1 MIEPKTA
8 AKNDA
13 AVNVRQKDMG
23 KPFELA
29 LDKIALD
36 PNNPRIAPKPAPGY
50 DDPSVIFDED
60 IQARLVAEVYEK
72 YKAADLEASIIEQ
85 GWTPVDQI
93 LVWEHPSGQ
102 GHIVVEGNTRVS
114 LLKRLPERLERERK
128 KLERLVKAGAQ
139 QSQVNPQ
146 SALIRKIEQLIEDT
160 RTVTVYPV
168 IAADA
173 AELRLKLPRLLGV
186 RHVMPAKGWGPYATN
201 LYTISL
207 YENAYYSKHGA
218 DEPLRLEEAILDQVA
233 TELPL
238 KPEQIRKDIQA
249 VSAFTH
255 FRLNYE
261 DQIEAA
267 GNKLG
272 DGDQY
277 FFENI
282 LASKHARDEFGF
294 TPDRLHLTEEGEEA
308 LFKWAFAKKRPS
320 TGDDKDA
327 ENENV
332 FQKAEDIRLW
342 QKVARYD
349 AKTKT
354 TNFARN
360 LSIAEPDDAIAVWRL
375 NREADTH
382 RAQNTPIKALN
393 DLINGL
399 KQIKLDTLM
408 AQGEHLRPMLEQ
420 AVDQIGKYIKF
431 IDEAGEEG

>member
-1 MIEPKTA
+1 MTKT
-8 AKNDA
+8 KKPET
-13 AVNVRQKDMG
+13 RQPDMG

-29 LDKIALD
+29 LTEIALD

-50 DDPSVIFDED
+50 ADPKAIFDAEL
-60 IQARLVAEVYEK
+60 QAKLVVDVYER

-93 LVWEHPSGQ
+93 LVWQHPSGK

-114 LLKRLPERLERERK
+114 LLKRLPERLDRERK
-128 KLERLVKAGAQ
+128 KLERLAKVTGPVSHVNAQ
-139 QSQVNPQ
+139 K
-146 SALIRKIEQLIEDT
+146 ALIGKIEQLIDDT
-160 RTVTVYPV
+160 RIVTVYPV

-173 AELRLKLPRLLGV
+173 HELRAKLPRLLGV

-201 LYTISL
+201 LYIISL
-207 YENAYYSKHGA
+207 YESAYYEKHGE
-218 DEPLRLEEAILDQVA
+218 DEPLRLEDPILDQIA

-238 KPEQIRKDIQA
+238 KPDAIRKDIQA
-249 VSAFTH
+249 VSAFSH
-255 FRLNYE
+255 FRSNYE
-261 DQIEAA
+261 DRIEAA

-277 FFENI
+277 FFDNI

-294 TPDRLHLTEEGEEA
+294 TPDRLQLSEEGEEA
-308 LFKWAFAKKRPS
+308 LFKWAFSKKRPS

-327 ENENV
+327 ENENI

-342 QKVARYD
+342 QRVARYD

-360 LSIAEPDDAIAVWRL
+360 LSIADPDDAIAVWRL

-382 RAQNTPIKALN
+382 REQNTPIKALN
-393 DLINGL
+393 DLINHL
-399 KQIKLDTLM
+399 KQVKLDTLM
-408 AQGEHLRPMLEQ
+408 AQGEHLRPMLVE
-420 AVDQIGKYIKF
+420 AVEQIGKYIKF
-431 IDEAGEEG
+431 IDEAGEE

>member
-1 MIEPKTA
+1 MSKAKTVA
-8 AKNDA
+8 P
-13 AVNVRQKDMG
+13 RTQDMG

-29 LDKIALD
+29 LDQIALD

-50 DDPSVIFDED
+50 TDPALIFDPE
-60 IQARLVAEVYEK
+60 IQAKLVVAVYEK

-93 LVWEHPSGQ
+93 LVWQHPSGK
-102 GHIVVEGNTRVS
+102 GSIVVEGNTRVS
-114 LLKRLPERLERERK
+114 LLKRLPERLERETK
-128 KLERLVKAGAQ
+128 KLERLNKAGAP

-146 SALIRKIEQLIEDT
+146 NALIGKIEQLMADT

-168 IAADA
+168 IAKDA

-201 LYTISL
+201 LYIISL
-207 YENAYYSKHGA
+207 YESAFYAIHGEDA
-218 DEPLRLEEAILDQVA
+218 PLSLEPAILAQIA

-238 KPEQIRKDIQA
+238 KPDQIRKNIQA
-249 VSAFTH
+249 VSAFSH
-255 FRLNYE
+255 FRSNYE
-261 DQIEAA
+261 ERIEAA

-277 FFENI
+277 FFDNI

-294 TPDRLHLTEEGEEA
+294 NSDRLELSEEGEEA
-308 LFKWAFAKKRPS
+308 LFQWAFSKRRES
-320 TGDDKDA
+320 TGDDPDA
-327 ENENV
+327 INENV
-332 FQKAEDIRLW
+332 LQKAEDIRLW
-342 QKVARYD
+342 QKIARYD
-349 AKTKT
+349 AKSGT
-354 TNFARN
+354 TNFARR
-360 LSIAEPDDAIAVWRL
+360 LSIANPDDATPVWRL
-375 NREADTH
+375 NREADSH
-382 RAQNTPIKALN
+382 REQNTPIKALN
-393 DLINGL
+393 DLLNGL

-431 IDEAGEEG
+431 IEDNGKD

>member
-1 MIEPKTA
+1 MNKPKVAEA
-8 AKNDA
+8 AKA
-13 AVNVRQKDMG
+13 TEKRQPDMG

-29 LDKIALD
+29 LEDIALD

-50 DDPSVIFDED
+50 ADPKIIFEPELQD
-60 IQARLVAEVYEK
+60 RLVQEVYAK

-93 LVWEHPSGQ
+93 LVWKHPSGK
-102 GHIVVEGNTRVS
+102 GYIVVEGNTRVS
-114 LLKRLPERLERERK
+114 LLKLLPARLSREQKRLD
-128 KLERLVKAGAQ
+128 RLVKTGAP

-146 SALIRKIEQLIEDT
+146 KVLIAKIEQLIADT
-160 RTVTVYPV
+160 REVTVYPV
-168 IAADA
+168 LAADA

-207 YENAYYSKHGA
+207 YESAYYDKHGP
-218 DEPLRLEEAILDQVA
+218 DEALRLEQPILDQVA

-238 KPEQIRKDIQA
+238 KPDQIRKDIQA
-249 VSAFTH
+249 VSAFSH

-261 DQIEAA
+261 ERIEEA

-294 TPDRLHLTEEGEEA
+294 TPDRLQLSDEGEEA
-308 LFKWAFAKKRPS
+308 LFQWAFAKPRES
-320 TGDDKDA
+320 TGDDPDA
-327 ENENV
+327 INENV
-332 FQKAEDIRLW
+332 LQKAEDIRLW

-349 AKTKT
+349 GKTGT
-354 TNFARN
+354 TNFARR
-360 LSIAEPDDAIAVWRL
+360 LSIAQPEDAIPVWRL
-375 NREADTH
+375 GREADSH
-382 RAQNTPIKALN
+382 REQNTPIKALN

-420 AVDQIGKYIKF
+420 AVEQIGKYIKF
-431 IDEAGEEG
+431 IDEAGDE

>member
-1 MIEPKTA
+1 MTKPNTATKTDVA
-8 AKNDA
+8 ANA
-13 AVNVRQKDMG
+13 RQKDMG

-50 DDPSVIFDED
+50 DDPDGIFEPQL
-60 IQARLVAEVYEK
+60 QAKLVVDVYEK

-93 LVWEHPSGQ
+93 LVWQHPSGR
-102 GHIVVEGNTRVS
+102 GYIVVEGNTRVS
-114 LLKRLPERLERERK
+114 LLKRLPERRDREQK
-128 KLERLVKAGAQ
+128 RLDRLIKAAAP
-139 QSQVNPQ
+139 QSQVNAQ
-146 SALIRKIEQLIEDT
+146 RALLGKIDQLIADT
-160 RTVTVYPV
+160 REITVYPV
-168 IAADA
+168 LAAGVD
-173 AELRLKLPRLLGV
+173 ELRMKLPRLLGV

-201 LYTISL
+201 LYIISL
-207 YENAYYSKHGA
+207 YESAYYSKHGA
-218 DEPLRLEEAILDQVA
+218 DEPLRLEQPILDQIA
-233 TELPL
+233 RELPL
-238 KPEQIRKDIQA
+238 KPDQIRKDIQA
-249 VSAFTH
+249 VSAFSH

-261 DQIEAA
+261 DRIEAV

-277 FFENI
+277 FFDNI

-294 TPDRLHLTEEGEEA
+294 TPDRLELTDEGEEA
-308 LFKWAFAKKRPS
+308 LFQWAFSKPRET
-320 TGDDKDA
+320 TGDDPDA
-327 ENENV
+327 INENV
-332 FQKAEDIRLW
+332 LQKAEDIRLW

-349 AKTKT
+349 AKTGT
-354 TNFARN
+354 TNFARR
-360 LSIAEPDDAIAVWRL
+360 LSVAQPEDAIPVWRL
-375 NREADTH
+375 GREADSH
-382 RAQNTPIKALN
+382 REQNTPIKALN

-431 IDEAGEEG
+431 IDDAGEEG